1 MVNEATIEAYKAMA
15 KDSECP
21 SMETQIR
28 ENLERTCDKFAG
40 NEDKFERCISYLEDC
55 ASQILDGKSGDVPD
69 EVCFR
74 ICRDYFND
82 EIWKKEDE
90 EEARKK
96 AEAEER
102 ARLAA
107 EKKAEAEERAR
118 LAAEK
123 KAKDKKGQK
132 AKPRKGQKA
141 KPRKEKPEEEKA
153 SKCARCG
160 TEVLELEKGLC
171 PACHALLHPA
181 PEPVEPA
188 PENAEPEKE
197 KFPICRVCGKEF
209 INLFK
214 DGMCVDC
221 YEKKPMD
228 AEKSA
233 PAHAAK
239 IQPEPGQLN
248 FFDLMG
254 V

>member
-15 KDSECP
+15 KDSKCP

-40 NEDKFERCISYLEDC
+40 NEDKFERCLSYLEEC
-55 ASQILDGKSGDVPD
+55 ASEILEGKNGDVPD

-102 ARLAA
+102 ARLTA
-107 EKKAEAEERAR
+107 EKKTKAGNGKK
-118 LAAEK
+118 EK
-123 KAKDKKGQK
+123 NAKPMKAKS
-132 AKPRKGQKA
+132 
-141 KPRKEKPEEEKA
+141 EEEKA

-181 PEPVEPA
+181 QEPVEPA
-188 PENAEPEKE
+188 PEKAEPEKE

-239 IQPEPGQLN
+239 IQPEPGRLN